1 MSRLQQ
7 TGFPRGDGR
16 ISFQATCFPSK
27 NLDGREE
34 RVIMDFQGCLSLLG
48 VIGGLV
54 SAACA
59 VVSVFQA
66 RKSKEEREA
75 AEKVAQSLEVLADVA
90 ARQQQ
95 APPWELRWTG
105 GDRYLLVNTGV
116 DTANDVIIECP
127 LEPVRFIVE
136 GGPGPR
142 SIDSNASVSFIYA
155 TSLQARGSRSIRIRW
170 TRLDG
175 TSDTWQSSL
184 PPKHH

>member
-1 MSRLQQ
+1 
-7 TGFPRGDGR
+7 
-16 ISFQATCFPSK
+16 
-27 NLDGREE
+27 
-34 RVIMDFQGCLSLLG
+34 MDFQGCLSLLG

-75 AEKVAQSLEVLADVA
+75 AEKVAQSLEVVADAVA
-90 ARQQQ
+90 KQQQ
-95 APPWELRWTG
+95 APPWQLRWAS
-105 GDRYLLVNTGV
+105 GDRYLLVNTGA
-116 DTANDVIIECP
+116 DTVNDVTIECT
-127 LEPVRFIVE
+127 LKPVRFAVE

-155 TSLQARGSRSIRIRW
+155 TSLQAPGSRSIRIRW